1 MKRQVQ
7 AGFTL
12 IELMIVIAIIGILAA
27 IALPQYQNYTIR
39 AKVGEALS
47 LSAGAKLAVAE
58 TAQSLGGLAAV
69 NASNHGYVS
78 AASPYTSGIA
88 ITDATGVVTVSVT
101 TAAAPT
107 AFTIV
112 LTPTATA
119 NGITWAC
126 TNTAGAANQ
135 SWVPATCRS

>member
-1 MKRQVQ
+1 MKRRMQ

-39 AKVGEALS
+39 AKVSEGLA

-58 TAQSLGGLAAV
+58 TAQSVGGLASV

-78 AASPYTSGIA
+78 AASTYTTSIG
-88 ITDATGVVTVSVT
+88 ITDATGVITVVVSANVG
-101 TAAAPT
+101 TAS
-107 AFTIV
+107 FNII
-112 LTPTATA
+112 LTPTQNA
-119 NGITWAC
+119 NNISWVC
-126 TNTAGAANQ
+126 TNNAANQ
-135 SWVPATCRS
+135 AHVPATCRV